1 MISGPRQTDLVVSRP
16 ADDLLPTIPAGYAG
30 SGFSLRQVAAILGA
44 YWKISLAI
52 FLASIGLTIGIILVI
67 PKAYTASATL
77 IFDYQNRNPLA
88 GDQLPVGMLQSYIAT
103 QTELM
108 TSPVILNEVVDRL
121 DLTHDPQF
129 SRGAKGD
136 PAMLRDYAARMLA
149 SRLAVYEGRGGQLLY
164 VSATSQ
170 TADRA
175 AEIANTVAD
184 TFLSLHEKQQSEPA
198 TDRARRYSAQLAE
211 LRVKVAAAQAKVTE
225 FRQRNGLPNVT
236 AGPSDVDMQGL
247 TVLQSQLI
255 EAQNARRIAEAK
267 SLGDRAASDEALASN
282 TIGTLKSQLD
292 SRQAELAKLSSTLGP
307 QHPKIIELQAQIA
320 ATRAAL
326 DGELAVLA
334 RNKEQKVATSRDLE
348 GKYSSAIGAQRQ
360 KLLATRELQDEASK
374 LMVELESAQSV
385 YKRALDG
392 YDQIMFASDGHA
404 ANVSLI
410 DRATPPIKPSKPSKV
425 KLLTAGLGMG
435 LVFSMLAPL
444 LYELLF
450 NRRVRHRDD
459 LERELG
465 LRVLSELGFA
475 TGSRLR
481 L

>member
-1 MISGPRQTDLVVSRP
+1 MVVSRQ
-16 ADDLLPTIPAGYAG
+16 AEEFLPTIPAAYAG
-30 SGFSLRQVAAILGA
+30 SGFSLPQLASILGA
-44 YWKISLAI
+44 YWKLSLAI
-52 FLASIGLTIGIILVI
+52 FVACVALTVAVILVI

-88 GDQLPVGMLQSYIAT
+88 GDQLPAGMLQSYIAT

-121 DLTHDPQF
+121 NLTHDPQF
-129 SRGAKGD
+129 SQGAKGD
-136 PAMLRDYAARMLA
+136 PAMLRDYAARVLA

-164 VSATSQ
+164 VSATSR
-170 TADRA
+170 TAERA

-198 TDRARRYSAQLAE
+198 TDRARRYSAQLGE

-225 FRQRNGLPNVT
+225 FRQRNGLANVT
-236 AGPSDVDMQGL
+236 AGPTDVDMQGL

-255 EAQNARRIAEAK
+255 EAQNARRVAE
-267 SLGDRAASDEALASN
+267 SRSQGDRAASDEALASN
-282 TIGTLKSQLD
+282 TVSTLKAQLD
-292 SRQAELAKLSSTLGP
+292 ARQAELAKLSSTLGP
-307 QHPKIIELQAQIA
+307 QHPKIVELQAQIA
-320 ATRAAL
+320 ATKAAL
-326 DGELAVLA
+326 EGELSVLA
-334 RNKEQKVATSRDLE
+334 RNKEQRVATSRDLE
-348 GKYSSAIGAQRQ
+348 GKYVSAIGAQRQ
-360 KLLATRELQDEASK
+360 KLLATRELQDEAAK

-425 KLLTAGLGMG
+425 KLMMAGLGLG
-435 LVFSMLAPL
+435 FFVSLLAPL
-444 LYELLF
+444 GYEILF

-465 LRVLSELGFA
+465 LKVLSELGFA
-475 TGSRLR
+475 VGSRLR

>member
-1 MISGPRQTDLVVSRP
+1 MNRAARQHDIVVSRNP
-16 ADDLLPTIPAGYAG
+16 DEYLPTIHAGYAG
-30 SGFSLRQVAAILGA
+30 SGFSLGQLAAMLGA

-52 FLASIGLTIGIILVI
+52 FVGCVVLTFAALLVI
-67 PKAYTASATL
+67 PKAYTANATL
-77 IFDYQNRNPLA
+77 IFDYENRNPLA
-88 GDQLPVGMLQSYIAT
+88 GDQMPAGMLQSYIAT

-108 TSPVILNEVVDRL
+108 TSPVILNAVVDRL

-136 PAMLRDYAARMLA
+136 PAMLRDYAARTLS
-149 SRLAVYEGRGGQLLY
+149 SRLAVFEGRGGQLLY
-164 VSATSQ
+164 VSATSG
-170 TADRA
+170 TAARA

-184 TFLSLHEKQQSEPA
+184 TFLDLHEKQQSEPA
-198 TDRARRYSAQLAE
+198 TDRARRYSVQLGE

-225 FRQRNGLPNVT
+225 FRQRNGLANVT

-255 EAQNARRIAEAK
+255 EAQNARRVAEAK
-267 SLGDRAASDEALASN
+267 SQGDRAASDEALASG
-282 TIGTLKSQLD
+282 TIGTLKAQLD
-292 SRQAELAKLSSTLGP
+292 TRQTELAKLSSTLGP
-307 QHPKIIELQAQIA
+307 QHPRIIELQAQIA
-320 ATRAAL
+320 SIKSTL
-326 DGELAVLA
+326 DSELGVLA

-360 KLLATRELQDEASK
+360 KLLATRELQDEAAK

-392 YDQIMFASDGHA
+392 YDQIMFASNGHA

-410 DRATPPIKPSKPSKV
+410 DRATPPLKPSKPSKV
-425 KLLTAGLGMG
+425 KILAAGVGLGL
-435 LVFSMLAPL
+435 LVSLLAPL
-444 LYELLF
+444 AYELLF
-450 NRRVRHRDD
+450 SRRVRHRDD

-465 LRVLSELGFA
+465 LRVLSELGFTSGPRA
-475 TGSRLR
+475 RL
-481 L
+481 